1 MLCLIVVCSN
11 IYSNVLSSDVFRL
24 KLSLLAHTGAH
35 PFTSHSKCNFVSSM
49 MTGLISFAVYL
60 SDLQLEANS
69 ALLTVVCFGSSFLC
83 SSGCRCE
90 VRRTS
95 TLSFVRLLLRIIRFS
110 RRLALVEISHQEL
123 HIGFAVVSGIEQ
135 FLWIN
140 LHVHLLGSL
149 RLLLLRL
156 AFAHSTK
163 YVIDI
168 LTLTLAVALSCV
180 NAGLLLGW

>member
-1 MLCLIVVCSN
+1 
-11 IYSNVLSSDVFRL
+11 
-24 KLSLLAHTGAH
+24 
-35 PFTSHSKCNFVSSM
+35 

-83 SSGCRCE
+83 SSGCGCLSE

-95 TLSFVRLLLRIIRFS
+95 TLSFVRLLLRIIRLS
-110 RRLALVEISHQEL
+110 RRLALVEIAHQEL
-123 HIGFAVVSGIEQ
+123 HIGFAEVSGIEQ
-135 FLWIN
+135 SLWIN

-156 AFAHSTK
+156 AFAHSTR